1 MVGEISKIILE
12 TKFKQNHE
20 TKSKTLETHCYWK
33 NAVYK
38 KWRIKKSGKEK

>member
-20 TKSKTLETHCYWK
+20 TKSKTLEHIDTEKMLCIK
-33 NAVYK
+33 NDK
-38 KWRIKKSGKEK
+38 